1 MSTEHILVVEDEP
14 AIADTL
20 KYALDTEGF
29 QVTWCATAAEA
40 YSHMKSTPPDFVILD
55 VGLPD
60 DSGFDV
66 CRKIRSQSQVPIL
79 FLTARN
85 SEIDRIVGL
94 ELGADDYVVKPFSP
108 REVTAR
114 VRAILR
120 RTQSSS
126 SSAPK
131 VNASPLHVD
140 AVKQR
145 VQFFGQALDLSRYEF
160 RLIEALAARPGQVLS
175 REQLMD
181 LVWDEPDSSFDR
193 TVDTHVK
200 TLRSKMRKIQPD
212 VNVIITH
219 RGTGYSLRETLEAT
233 P

>member
-14 AIADTL
+14 AIADAL

-40 YSHMKSTPPDFVILD
+40 YSQMKNTPVDFVILD

-79 FLTARN
+79 FLTARD

-120 RTQSSS
+120 RTRSASSG
-126 SSAPK
+126 APTLEG
-131 VNASPLHVD
+131 SPLRID
-140 AVKQR
+140 AKKQR
-145 VQFFGQALDLSRYEF
+145 FQFFGQPLELSRYEF
-160 RLIEALAARPGQVLS
+160 RLIEALAARPGQVFT

-200 TLRSKMRKIQPD
+200 TLRSKMRKIRPD
-212 VNVIITH
+212 VDVIVTH
-219 RGTGYSLRETLEAT
+219 RGTGYSLREQLDAKL
-233 P
+233 